1 MKRMRKIRDEWT
13 EEDVEFLSQ
22 QGLKAKVGMMTIPLD
37 EDDRYYMIRQHFL
50 THVNRRK
57 THLHHFSINCLFLH
71 RKCWNKQIKKKTT
84 D

>member
-37 EDDRYYMIRQHFL
+37 EDDRYYRIRQHFEE
-50 THVNRRK
+50 
-57 THLHHFSINCLFLH
+57 
-71 RKCWNKQIKKKTT
+71 
-84 D
+84 